1 MIRIKPSTFELRQ
14 GALVISVAPDIFL
27 MTFEEPFKDVY
38 PDERYT
44 LVFQSKCCVN
54 IQSVKVNFLGYPGAP
69 VFTKLS
75 SDPYGPPVSTAT
87 PKIWPTRMSSRG
99 PQTVAPSGGSF
110 VSAAVAVVFYL
121 FNLRH

>member
-1 MIRIKPSTFELRQ
+1 
-14 GALVISVAPDIFL
+14 

-54 IQSVKVNFLGYPGAP
+54 IQAVKVNFLGYPGAP
-69 VFTKLS
+69 VFKKLS
-75 SDPYGPPVSTAT
+75 SDPNGLPVPTAT

-99 PQTVAPSGGSF
+99 QQTVAPSGGSF
-110 VSAAVAVVFYL
+110 VPAAVAIVFYL
-121 FNLRH
+121 LNLATK